1 MIWYDKYLSK
11 MRRNPRNWRI
21 EQIESIARRYQINVR
36 KTSGS
41 HVILSHPDLSEL
53 LSIPAH
59 RPIKPIYIKKFIKLI
74 ELLQGVNNEHS

>member
-1 MIWYDKYLSK
+1 MVKLLEK
-11 MRRNPRNWRI
+11 MRRNPCDWRI
-21 EQIESIARRYQINVR
+21 QQIATVAKQYQVTIR

-41 HVILSHPDLSEL
+41 HVILSHPDWIEL

-74 ELLQGVNNEHS
+74 ELLE